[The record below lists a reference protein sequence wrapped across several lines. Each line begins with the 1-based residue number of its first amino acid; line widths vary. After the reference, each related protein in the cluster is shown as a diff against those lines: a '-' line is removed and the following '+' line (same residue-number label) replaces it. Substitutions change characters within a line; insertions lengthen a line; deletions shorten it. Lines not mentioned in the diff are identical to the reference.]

1 MYMQA
6 NPDLPFLYGHGERR
20 YRSERG
26 GPEGSGLTCA
36 PRESGGGECGETYP
50 PRSCRLR
57 PAGDA
62 TGLFAHLLSKLGR
75 HAERRESSEFTCVWR
90 ETGKAEG
97 AETNAPQSAG
107 LRYAGRRGRPEF
119 TISTEILKFRFHKK
133 KSGT

>member
-6 NPDLPFLYGHGERR
+6 NPDLPFLYGHGERHSG
-20 YRSERG
+20 SERG
-26 GPEGSGLTCA
+26 GRAADSLSRLQ
-36 PRESGGGECGETYP
+36 RESGGAECGEKYP
-50 PRSCRLR
+50 PRLSCRLR

-62 TGLFAHLLSKLGR
+62 TGLFAHLLIKLGR
-75 HAERRESSEFTCVWR
+75 HAERRESSEFTCVRR
-90 ETGKAEG
+90 EIGKAEG

-119 TISTEILKFRFHKK
+119 TFSTEILEFHEK